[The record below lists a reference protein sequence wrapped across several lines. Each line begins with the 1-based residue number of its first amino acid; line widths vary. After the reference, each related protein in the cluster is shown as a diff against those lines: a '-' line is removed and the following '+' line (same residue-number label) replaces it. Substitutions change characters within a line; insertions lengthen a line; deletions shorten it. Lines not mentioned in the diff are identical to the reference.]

1 MPVLMIARNLI
12 SSDASL
18 EFPPMND
25 ADHAAAAEPSDFH
38 SLIEALRRGDKRAA
52 AEIHRRLS
60 ERLTKLARRRI
71 PDPIRA
77 KVDAEDIVQSAFRGF
92 FTHQVKGEYQLQSW
106 QDLEKLLTRMTMRR
120 CNRERLRYITQSRN
134 YHIEARLDDPD
145 ASDDSHLI
153 DNADSPQDRVI
164 LAETFQRLLDD
175 LAPRDREIVRLA
187 IEGKKANEI
196 AEHVGV
202 SRRTADR
209 IVENF
214 RRQIKD
220 TTGY

>member
-1 MPVLMIARNLI
+1 
-12 SSDASL
+12 
-18 EFPPMND
+18 MND
-25 ADHAAAAEPSDFH
+25 ADHEAAADPTDLVE
-38 SLIEALRRGDKRAA
+38 LINRLRRGDKHAA

-60 ERLTKLARRRI
+60 DRLTKLARRRI

-77 KVDAEDIVQSAFRGF
+77 KVDPEDIVQSTFRGF
-92 FTHQVKGEYQLQSW
+92 FMHQVKGEYQLQSW

-134 YHIEARLDDPD
+134 YRVEAPLGNPD
-145 ASDDSHLI
+145 ASDDSHMI
-153 DNADSPQDRVI
+153 DNADSPQDQVI

-175 LAPRDREIVRLA
+175 LSPRDREIVQLA

-196 AEHVGV
+196 AEQIGV

-220 TTGY
+220 QARH